1 MLLHIHVVS
10 QTKVFTIFCT
20 PNLGPESVPDL
31 TYTIQMRRRP
41 LFYVFNMIL
50 PCFLITIVAFL
61 GFCVPSDSG
70 LFDNCFLSIN
80 IFFLLLLGEK
90 VSICVTTLLS
100 MTVFL
105 MLVAES
111 MPPNSDSLPLI
122 GIFININ
129 YNHNL

>member
-1 MLLHIHVVS
+1 
-10 QTKVFTIFCT
+10 
-20 PNLGPESVPDL
+20 
-31 TYTIQMRRRP
+31 
-41 LFYVFNMIL
+41 
-50 PCFLITIVAFL
+50 
-61 GFCVPSDSG
+61 
-70 LFDNCFLSIN
+70 
-80 IFFLLLLGEK
+80 
-90 VSICVTTLLS
+90 